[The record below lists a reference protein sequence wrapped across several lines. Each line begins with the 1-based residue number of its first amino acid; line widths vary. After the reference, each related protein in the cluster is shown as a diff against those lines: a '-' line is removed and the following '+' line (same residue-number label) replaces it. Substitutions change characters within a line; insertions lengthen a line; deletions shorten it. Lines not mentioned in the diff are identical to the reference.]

1 MKSLKMLISALTA
14 CLLVGASSAAMAQMV
29 TICPPD
35 GVLGGTEQAP
45 LMVSE
50 IALNGVS
57 CVISVLIQDNV
68 LATKKGE
75 RSVFLYFRVDV
86 GIDRKDV
93 GDDVQV
99 NSHQFVA

>member
-1 MKSLKMLISALTA
+1 MNAKPFLTPTFSVTVSGQEGLSPRCVPSWLQELLKQIH
-14 CLLVGASSAAMAQMV
+14 SAAPF
-29 TICPPD
+29 I
-35 GVLGGTEQAP
+35 GG
-45 LMVSE
+45 L
-50 IALNGVS
+50 
-57 CVISVLIQDNV
+57 ISVLIQDNV
-68 LATKKGE
+68 IATKKGE

>member
-1 MKSLKMLISALTA
+1 MNAKPFLTPTFPVTVSGQEGMSPRNVVSWLQGLLKQTP
-14 CLLVGASSAAMAQMV
+14 SAA
-29 TICPPD
+29 TFN
-35 GVLGGTEQAP
+35 GG
-45 LMVSE
+45 
-50 IALNGVS
+50 I
-57 CVISVLIQDNV
+57 ISVLIQDNV
-68 LATKKGE
+68 IATKKGE

>member
-29 TICPPD
+29 TICPD
-35 GVLGGTEQAP
+35 GVIDGTEQAP

-57 CVISVLIQDNV
+57 CVIKNVSVTGDATITNGQNV
-68 LATKKGE
+68 SFIVL
-75 RSVFLYFRVDV
+75 SQILHRVEKVLMDCWHYAA
-86 GIDRKDV
+86 R
-93 GDDVQV
+93 
-99 NSHQFVA
+99 A